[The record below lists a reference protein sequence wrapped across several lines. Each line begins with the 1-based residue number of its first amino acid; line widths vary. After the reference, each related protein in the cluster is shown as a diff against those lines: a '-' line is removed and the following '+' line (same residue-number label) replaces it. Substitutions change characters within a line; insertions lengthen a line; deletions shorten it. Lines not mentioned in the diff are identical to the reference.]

1 MDTINNFPRKTIT
14 YEELSQL
21 YIDLTYDELVKK
33 VEELVRKDMLTEK
46 VNSGSNGRNP
56 WLYKKYGIN
65 RAKEDFTEIINEI
78 KGLNALL
85 AINYYLNKP
94 KEYQKNREYILKL
107 NNYVTY
113 HSDRLQTPMAINER
127 SFDIWGEE
135 KLLRKSTTLLSNLG
149 VTYEKLNV
157 YNTPEPFFSETINRC
172 TNSVLI
178 IENKD
183 TWFTLRKILME
194 ENKTS
199 LGLDIGLLIYG
210 EGKKI
215 ISSIEYLQHKD
226 FSFLNE
232 PLLYYWGDLDFEGIN
247 IFYSLSKKVEVK
259 LFTNAYEV
267 MLKEVK
273 DINTLKE
280 MSDDQKETKD
290 LEPFLASFTDYN
302 KKKIKEILKS
312 NKYIPQEIVN
322 YKILTEDNH

>member
-1 MDTINNFPRKTIT
+1 MNEINNFGRKTIT
-14 YEELSQL
+14 YEELAQL

-33 VEELVRKDMLTEK
+33 VEELINKNVLTAK
-46 VNSGSNGRNP
+46 PRSGSNGRNP

-65 RAKEDFTEIINEI
+65 KSKEDFSETINDI
-78 KGLNALL
+78 KSLNALL
-85 AINYYLNKP
+85 SINYYLNKP
-94 KEYQKNREYILKL
+94 KEFQKDREYILKL

-113 HSDRLQTPMAINER
+113 HSDRLQIPMAINER

-135 KLLRKSTTLLSNLG
+135 KLLRKSSTLLSNLG
-149 VTYEKLNV
+149 LTYKKLNV
-157 YNTPEPFFSETINRC
+157 YNTPEPFFSETINRR

-194 ENKTS
+194 ENKAI

-226 FSFLNE
+226 FAFLDE

-247 IFYSLSKKVEVK
+247 IFYSLAKRVDIK
-259 LFTNAYEV
+259 LFTSAYEV
-267 MLKEVK
+267 MLREVK
-273 DINTLKE
+273 DINSLKE
-280 MSDDQKETKD
+280 MSDDQTETKD
-290 LEPFLASFTDYN
+290 LEPFLASFTECN
-302 KKKIKEILKS
+302 KKKIREILKS

-322 YKILTEDNH
+322 YRILTEDNH

>member
-1 MDTINNFPRKTIT
+1 MNTINDFPRKTIT

-21 YIDLTYDELVKK
+21 FIDLTYDELVKK
-33 VEELVRKDMLTEK
+33 IEELIWENVLTAK
-46 VNSGSNGRNP
+46 VNSGSNGRDP

-65 RAKEDFTEIINEI
+65 KPKEDFTETINEI
-78 KGLNALL
+78 KSLNAFLS
-85 AINYYLNKP
+85 INYYLNKP
-94 KEYQKNREYILKL
+94 KEYQKNRSHILKL
-107 NNYVTY
+107 NHYVT
-113 HSDRLQTPMAINER
+113 HNSNRFQMPMAINER

-135 KLLRKSTTLLSNLG
+135 KLLRKSSKLLSDLG
-149 VTYEKLNV
+149 LTYKNLNV
-157 YNTPEPFFSETINRC
+157 YNTPEPFFSKTINKS

-183 TWFTLRKILME
+183 TWFTIRKILLE
-194 ENKTS
+194 ENKTI

-215 ISSIEYLQHKD
+215 ISSIEYLQDKD

-247 IFYSLSKKVEVK
+247 IFYSLVKKVDVK
-259 LFTNAYEV
+259 LFANAYEV
-267 MLKEVK
+267 MLREVN
-273 DINTLKE
+273 DINNLME
-280 MSDDQKETKD
+280 MSDDQNETKD
-290 LEPFLASFTDYN
+290 LEPFLASFTDCN

-322 YKILTEDNH
+322 YRILMEDNY